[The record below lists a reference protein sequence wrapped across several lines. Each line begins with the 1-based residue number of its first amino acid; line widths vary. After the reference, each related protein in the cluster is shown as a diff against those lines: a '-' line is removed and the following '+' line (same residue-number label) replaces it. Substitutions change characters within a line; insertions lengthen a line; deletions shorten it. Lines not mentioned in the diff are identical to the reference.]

1 MLYCTV
7 WKKQW
12 PASHIFKDVSLHD
25 FLHRFFDG
33 FSKSLQSS
41 APETARLEAD
51 FQRNDFPPM
60 VLGPNVAH
68 PKVGG
73 KAIVDLGAKGNRKA
87 KHQKLTIWKKNK
99 TSEVSTSNTFRSLR
113 YLQKNEILGEGNV
126 GVNFILGKKHG
137 GWVFWGEWPRDS
149 SLRNGSV
156 NGCRMHL
163 MSSPKIR
170 NLSQETANCNCHC
183 RIWF

>member
-41 APETARLEAD
+41 APETARWKPTFD
-51 FQRNDFPPM
+51 DFPPT

-73 KAIVDLGAKGNRKA
+73 KAIVDLSGNVQFQFDNLEK
-87 KHQKLTIWKKNK
+87 IK

-113 YLQKNEILGEGNV
+113 YLKKNEILGEGNV
-126 GVNFILGKKHG
+126 GANFILGKKHG
-137 GWVFWGEWPRDS
+137 GWVFWGEWPPDS

-183 RIWF
+183 CIWF